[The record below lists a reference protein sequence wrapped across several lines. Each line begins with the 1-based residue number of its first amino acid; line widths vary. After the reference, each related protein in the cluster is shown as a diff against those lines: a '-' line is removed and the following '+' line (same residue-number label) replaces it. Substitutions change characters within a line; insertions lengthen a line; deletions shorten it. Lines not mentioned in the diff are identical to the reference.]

1 MLLYALSD
9 AASHGVHIAISSYSL
24 CAIVVEIIAFM
35 YYVATVTQ
43 LMT

>member
-1 MLLYALSD
+1 MLLYTLLD
-9 AASHGVHIAISSYSL
+9 AASHGVHIDISKCSL

-35 YYVATVTQ
+35 YYVAAVTE